1 MRSKSGRLSTAMAM
15 MAMAVV
21 LLSTVNLFAQGGD
34 TFKAKCA
41 MCHGP
46 DGSGKTAMGEKLKL
60 RDLHSPEV
68 QKQTDAEL
76 TQIITKGKGKMAPF
90 ESKLSKEQIDQVVG
104 YIRDLGKKQ

>member
-1 MRSKSGRLSTAMAM
+1 MRDVPWSGWQRQ
-15 MAMAVV
+15 
-21 LLSTVNLFAQGGD
+21 NG
-34 TFKAKCA
+34 
-41 MCHGP
+41 HGRI
-46 DGSGKTAMGEKLKL
+46 KL

-90 ESKLSKEQIDQVVG
+90 ESKLSKEQIEQVVG